1 MDVLSHLTKKLI
13 AITKRSLADLTGR
26 AVIEQ
31 TVCVLVLAQGMVM
44 AGSGDLGVMRTCR
57 MLRARVHN
65 NNTVTY
71 GSHMAVHLALG
82 LLFLGGGKLGLANSP
97 EAVAAMICAFYPKF
111 PTHSSDNRY
120 HLQALRHLY
129 ALAVEPRV
137 LVPRSSETGSIV
149 KCGVELQYCDQP
161 QYRGLRLEVSSP
173 VLLPA
178 LSLLSSVSISDQS
191 HWTTVFRSQDVHG
204 WDNLNKILASNGD
217 LAVKRKSGAGL
228 SPGLQWSLGKDQLS
242 RLSSG
247 PGRVST
253 YLSLYLSGC
262 PDTWTTGLQCVLSSC
277 LASTTP
283 DMLPVWTSLLS
294 PLTSLDMAGCFQ
306 VASQIQTLMTLAR
319 NSKGGNHVNPEMA
332 MSLSQKTNHIMDR
345 VSSEMRGQPLKGSSL
360 SFRNSTEN
368 QESLKRLG
376 EESIDQYNSEGIFTL
391 STGIREYLCAKKHG
405 PGLNPA
411 QRQAVASTMKLHSL
425 PSPQD
430 NEEMSNEDIRI
441 KQNPLKLAKI
451 LRNSSNP
458 ASLYRMLQL

>member
-1 MDVLSHLTKKLI
+1 MEVLSHLTKKLI

-82 LLFLGGGKLGLANSP
+82 LLFLGGGKLGLSNSP

-129 ALAVEPRV
+129 VLAVEPRV
-137 LVPRSSETGSIV
+137 LVPRSSETGAIV
-149 KCGVELQYCDQP
+149 KCGVELQLCDQP
-161 QYRGLRLEVSSP
+161 QYSGIRLEVSSP
-173 VLLPA
+173 VLLPS

-191 HWTTVFRSQDVHG
+191 HWTTVFRSQDTEG
-204 WDNLNKILASNGD
+204 WENLNKILSCDGN

-228 SPGLQWSLGKDQLS
+228 SPGLQWSLGSDMVT
-242 RLSSG
+242 RLRSG
-247 PGRVST
+247 PGQVT
-253 YLSLYLSGC
+253 TFLALYLSGT
-262 PDTWTTGLQCVLSSC
+262 PDNWASVLQCVLSSC
-277 LASTTP
+277 LASATP
-283 DMLPVWTSLLS
+283 ALVPMWTSLLAPQTS
-294 PLTSLDMAGCFQ
+294 PDTAGCLH
-306 VASQIQTLMTLAR
+306 VASQIQTLLTLAR
-319 NSKGGNHVNPEMA
+319 HSKGGNHVNPEMA
-332 MSLSQKTNHIMDR
+332 MSLAQKTNQIMDQ
-345 VSSEMRGQPLKGSSL
+345 VSAKM
-360 SFRNSTEN
+360 
-368 QESLKRLG
+368 
-376 EESIDQYNSEGIFTL
+376 GI
-391 STGIREYLCAKKHG
+391 STGIREYLSAANNLA
-405 PGLNPA
+405 LNPD
-411 QRQAVASTMKLHSL
+411 QRQLVSATIKLHSL
-425 PSPQD
+425 PSPQE
-430 NEEMSNEDIRI
+430 NEDVTKDIRI

-458 ASLYRMLQL
+458 ASLYRML

>member
-1 MDVLSHLTKKLI
+1 MYLDSGKRDKGFKTPKTKYNYLHRFAGTWNAAAVEVLSHLTKKLI

-82 LLFLGGGKLGLANSP
+82 LLFLGGGKLGLSNSP

-129 ALAVEPRV
+129 VLAVEPRV
-137 LVPRSSETGSIV
+137 LVPRSSETGAIV
-149 KCGVELQYCDQP
+149 KCGVELQLCDQP
-161 QYRGLRLEVSSP
+161 QYSGIRLEVNSP
-173 VLLPA
+173 VLLPS

-191 HWTTVFRSQDVHG
+191 HWTTVFRSQDTEG
-204 WDNLNKILASNGD
+204 WDNLNKILSCDGN

-228 SPGLQWSLGKDQLS
+228 SPGLQWSLGSDMVT
-242 RLSSG
+242 RLRSG
-247 PGRVST
+247 PGQVT
-253 YLSLYLSGC
+253 TFLALYLSGC
-262 PDTWTTGLQCVLSSC
+262 PDNWASVLQCVLSSC
-277 LASTTP
+277 LASATP
-283 DMLPVWTSLLS
+283 ALVPMWTSLLAPQTS
-294 PLTSLDMAGCFQ
+294 PDTAGCLH
-306 VASQIQTLMTLAR
+306 VASQIQTLLTLAR
-319 NSKGGNHVNPEMA
+319 HSKGGNHVNPEMA
-332 MSLSQKTNHIMDR
+332 MSLAQKTNQIMDQ
-345 VSSEMRGQPLKGSSL
+345 VSAKM
-360 SFRNSTEN
+360 
-368 QESLKRLG
+368 
-376 EESIDQYNSEGIFTL
+376 GI
-391 STGIREYLCAKKHG
+391 STGIREYLSAANNLA
-405 PGLNPA
+405 LNPD
-411 QRQAVASTMKLHSL
+411 QRQLVSATIKLHSL
-425 PSPQD
+425 PSPQE
-430 NEEMSNEDIRI
+430 NEDVTKDIRI

-458 ASLYRMLQL
+458 ASLYRML